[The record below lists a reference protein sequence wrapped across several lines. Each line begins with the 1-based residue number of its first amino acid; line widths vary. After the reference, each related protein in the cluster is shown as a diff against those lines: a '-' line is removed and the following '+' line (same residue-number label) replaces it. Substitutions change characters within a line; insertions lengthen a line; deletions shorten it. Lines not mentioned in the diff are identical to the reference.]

1 MTTFQVNDRA
11 IPNPQ
16 SASQSDAHT
25 LDPSTLAPSP
35 KSVSELQLF
44 TMPRGGID
52 RLNFQTWDTIVVLIP
67 GQEPIEDTI
76 ELRGYYQIER
86 ANPTSANWQEA
97 SVDIF
102 MRELFVVGTSQY
114 FGRLQVGVNHDIGKE
129 SRGQVKP
136 GTIYDSPLD
145 SPKMCEMEGYM
156 KFELTDVGISV
167 FNKDPIQLRHSITHI
182 PPVGQGG
189 GTRDGVEV
197 NLYRTDDPEGAPVAI
212 LRRVKTHIGAWLD
225 K

>member
-1 MTTFQVNDRA
+1 MTNTFQVTE
-11 IPNPQ
+11 Q
-16 SASQSDAHT
+16 STSTMQVADISD
-25 LDPSTLAPSP
+25 LIPSP
-35 KSVSELQLF
+35 KNISELRLF
-44 TMPRGGID
+44 KMPRGGVD

-67 GQEPIEDTI
+67 GQESIEDTI

-114 FGRLQVGVNHDIGKE
+114 FGQLQVGVNHDIGKE
-129 SRGQVKP
+129 SRGQVRP
-136 GTIYDSPLD
+136 GTIYDSPVD
-145 SPKMCEMEGYM
+145 SPKMCVMEGYM
-156 KFELTDVGISV
+156 KFELTDMGITV

-189 GTRDGVEV
+189 GTREGTEV
-197 NLYRTDDPEGAPVAI
+197 HLYLVNAPDDPPVAI
-212 LRRVKTHIGAWLD
+212 LKRVKTHIGAWLD
-225 K
+225 Q